1 VHQPSISPEI
11 ASGLT
16 ASRRQRDGI
25 SGRLP
30 ADPAPT
36 LITWRSAALTATS
49 AWLPR
54 VVKVAVKGQDPAACR
69 NHSVADTG
77 S

>member
-1 VHQPSISPEI
+1 VARSKI

-30 ADPAPT
+30 VGLAPT

-54 VVKVAVKGQDPAACR
+54 WSRSRSRAKIPRRAGITASPIPGA
-69 NHSVADTG
+69 
-77 S
+77 